1 MKQYLINQS
10 GYRDYVQ
17 WKPLSTISTEKNGD
31 HTEIIPNQKITLF
44 FYLSPTFL
52 IPFATKGSNNFK
64 QVIRNKSSGT
74 EKVEPYTS
82 HDYLYPQGN
91 TVHLNHKLARLP

>member
-1 MKQYLINQS
+1 METFVHNFNREKW
-10 GYRDYVQ
+10 GPYRDYPQ
-17 WKPLSTISTEKNGD
+17 SKNYLG
-31 HTEIIPNQKITLF
+31 F